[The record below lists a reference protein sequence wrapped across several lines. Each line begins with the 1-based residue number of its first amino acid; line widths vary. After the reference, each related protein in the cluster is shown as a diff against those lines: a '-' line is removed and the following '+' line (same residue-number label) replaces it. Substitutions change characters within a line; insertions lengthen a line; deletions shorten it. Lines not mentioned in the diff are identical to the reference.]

1 MKHSL
6 SILLCFALLTA
17 AAQEP
22 QAKNAI
28 FEAIKSGTLKLGSY
42 NFYQDFLANSPSTID
57 AINLGKIPRENSPWS
72 RTFEVNPRYASSGK
86 KVKKVW
92 GFSDGST
99 VYIWHQVEF
108 FPIVIEQDELVFY
121 GYDIIETDGATT
133 AGIVGG
139 AIGGGIYAAAQL
151 SKAKKKKIRYTIE
164 PKGGAPIHPQY
175 GMNANKVEDPVR
187 DLVVYRRKKKELE
200 ASASFTVNDSLKYS
214 FVPNSNVRI
223 RFPDSVRTV
232 KVCTGPDF
240 DQCVQHELENDATR
254 YVKIEWL
261 DEQENVRAFEVT
273 DSKGEF
279 DYYKTLKDQDKRGP
293 QKAERL

>member
-42 NFYQDFLANSPSTID
+42 NFYQDFLANSPSTND
-57 AINLGKIPRENSPWS
+57 AINLGKIPRENSPWTG
-72 RTFEVNPRYASSGK
+72 TFEVNPRYASSGK

-121 GYDIIETDGATT
+121 GYDIIRTEGATT

-164 PKGGAPIHPQY
+164 PKGGAPIHPEY
-175 GMNANKVEDPVR
+175 GLNAKKVETPER
-187 DLVVYRRKKKELE
+187 DLVIYRRKKKELE
-200 ASASFTVNDSLKYS
+200 ASASFLVNDSLKYS
-214 FVPNSNVRI
+214 FIPNSNVRI
-223 RFPDSVRTV
+223 RFSDSVKTV

-240 DQCVQHELENDATR
+240 DQCVQRDLENEATR
-254 YVKIEWL
+254 FVKIEWL
-261 DEQENVRAFEVT
+261 EEQENVRAIEVS

-293 QKAERL
+293 QKVEKL